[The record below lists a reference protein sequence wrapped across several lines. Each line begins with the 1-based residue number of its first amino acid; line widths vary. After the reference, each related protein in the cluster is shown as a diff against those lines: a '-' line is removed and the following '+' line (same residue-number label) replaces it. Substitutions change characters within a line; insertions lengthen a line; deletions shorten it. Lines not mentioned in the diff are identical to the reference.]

1 MTVSG
6 GVATFP
12 MHGAGRDELIRLAD
26 SALYWAKKDGK
37 NRVRAYAAESILRAN
52 LEQLADSPDRAA
64 RYRAAESLAQTVDA
78 RDAYTG
84 SHSQRVGDYA
94 ARIARRLGADEPAI
108 ELIRLAGNLHDLGKL
123 AIPEDVLRKP
133 TS

>member
-6 GVATFP
+6 GVATYP
-12 MHGAGRDELIRLAD
+12 THGSGRDELIRLAD
-26 SALYWAKKDGK
+26 SALYWAKEDGK

-84 SHSQRVGDYA
+84 ATRSASA
-94 ARIARRLGADEPAI
+94 STRRGSPGGSA
-108 ELIRLAGNLHDLGKL
+108 
-123 AIPEDVLRKP
+123 P
-133 TS
+133 TSLRSS